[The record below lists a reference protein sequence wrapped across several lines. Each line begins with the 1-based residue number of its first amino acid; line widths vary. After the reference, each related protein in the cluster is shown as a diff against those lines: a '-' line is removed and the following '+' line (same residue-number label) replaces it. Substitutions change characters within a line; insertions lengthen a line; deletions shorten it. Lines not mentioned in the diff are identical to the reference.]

1 MMSLTKMR
9 MEESSKSKSVL
20 FQVRFL
26 EPGISTAIPRR
37 IVDKA
42 TGNAGLDW
50 LGSRLTPRFGIID
63 SVV

>member
-9 MEESSKSKSVL
+9 PEESSNSKLVL

-42 TGNAGLDW
+42 TGNAGL
-50 LGSRLTPRFGIID
+50 LLIKLLAML
-63 SVV
+63 V

>member
-9 MEESSKSKSVL
+9 MEESSKSKLVL
-20 FQVRFL
+20 DFL
-26 EPGISTAIPRR
+26 NLGYPQAFPRR

-42 TGNAGLDW
+42 TGNAGLW
-50 LGSRLTPRFGIID
+50 LGYRLTPRFEITD